1 MPFPTARRFRS
12 SLSSPGHG
20 SPTFVHP
27 KTCPEAAALGHGVRK
42 MTAKAG
48 LIHCKAPWES
58 SLCSCSSSCPTSIA
72 EHGKQSSKGGGWEP
86 RVCLTPGSAA
96 ISRDICLLSSQGE
109 ERAPP
114 PIRPKRVRRMR
125 TTLCL
130 LNRSCQLRKKIASI
144 KKTSSDEGAKEQEKV
159 LKSLAKV
166 QGLIKDLA
174 GLQDQAE
181 HGHACHQ

>member
-1 MPFPTARRFRS
+1 
-12 SLSSPGHG
+12 
-20 SPTFVHP
+20 
-27 KTCPEAAALGHGVRK
+27 

-58 SLCSCSSSCPTSIA
+58 SLCSCSSSCPTS
-72 EHGKQSSKGGGWEP
+72 
-86 RVCLTPGSAA
+86 LTPGSAA